1 MGVRT
6 PASTGSP
13 LADLVTS
20 AARMQPRT
28 HYVRGPEG
36 HVAYQ
41 VFGHGPRDIVF
52 VPDHPN
58 NIEIMWEEPALSR
71 FLERLGTIG
80 RVVCFDKRGTGISD
94 PVPLGAIPTIE
105 RWMDDVTTVIDA
117 VGSQRVVVF
126 GHGDGGPIAMLFA
139 ATYPERTE
147 ALVLGDTFAR
157 LRHAPDYPDGL
168 DEAAA
173 TKKARQLYDYWG
185 RDDRPI
191 PTARLRYGA
200 RFEPSFVVW
209 RSRFERLSLSPGA
222 LETMYP
228 VCDLDA
234 DVRSVL
240 GSIRVPTL
248 VFHRRANAWVPSAF
262 GRYLATHIPGARYAD
277 IDGADHFY
285 FQGDVDGILSAVE
298 EFITGTHGALEDD
311 RVLAT
316 VLFTDIVGSTEKA
329 SSLGDRAW
337 RDLLVRHDALVR
349 RQISHFRGREI
360 ATAGDGFLALFDGP
374 ARGVRCGLAIR
385 DAVQPLGLE
394 VRAGLHTGECVRTA
408 DNVGGIAVHIG
419 ARIAAAAGPGEV
431 LTSSTVKDLVVG
443 SGLNF
448 EDRGSRALKGVEGEW
463 RLFAAA

>member
-1 MGVRT
+1 
-6 PASTGSP
+6 
-13 LADLVTS
+13 
-20 AARMQPRT
+20 MQPRT
-28 HYVRGPEG
+28 HYVKGPEG

-52 VPDHPN
+52 IPDHPN
-58 NIEIMWEEPALSR
+58 NIDIMWEEPALSR
-71 FLERLGTIG
+71 FLERLGTLG
-80 RVVCFDKRGTGISD
+80 RVICYDKRGTGISD

-105 RWMDDVTTVIDA
+105 RWMDDVTTVTDA
-117 VGSQRVVVF
+117 VGSERIVVF

-147 ALVLGDTFAR
+147 ALVLGDSFAR
-157 LRHAPDYPDGL
+157 FRHAPDYPDGL
-168 DEAAA
+168 DEVAAER
-173 TKKARQLYDYWG
+173 KARQLYDYWG
-185 RDDRPI
+185 REDRPV
-191 PTARLRYGA
+191 PSDRPAVTRSGA
-200 RFEPSFVVW
+200 RFEPSFMLW

-222 LETMYP
+222 LEMMYP

-248 VFHRRANAWVPSAF
+248 VFHRRDNAWIPSAF
-262 GRYLATHIPGARYAD
+262 GRYLAAHIAEARFVE
-277 IDGADHFY
+277 IDGMDHFY
-285 FQGDVDGILSAVE
+285 FHGDVDRILSAVE
-298 EFITGTHGALEDD
+298 EFVTGTHGVLEDD

-337 RDLLVRHDALVR
+337 RDLLLRHDALVR
-349 RQISHFRGREI
+349 RQIAHFRGREI
-360 ATAGDGFLALFDGP
+360 ATAGDGFLALFEGP

-385 DAVQPLGLE
+385 DAVRSLGIE
-394 VRAGLHTGECVRTA
+394 VRVGLHTGECVRTG
-408 DNVGGIAVHIG
+408 DSVGGIAVHIG
-419 ARIAAAAGPGEV
+419 ARVAAEACPGEV

-443 SGLNF
+443 SGLSF
-448 EDRGSRALKGVEGEW
+448 QDRGSRVLKGVDGEW

>member
-1 MGVRT
+1 
-6 PASTGSP
+6 
-13 LADLVTS
+13 
-20 AARMQPRT
+20 MQPRT
-28 HYVRGPEG
+28 RYVKGPEG
-36 HVAYQ
+36 YVAYQ
-41 VFGHGPRDIVF
+41 VVGRGPRDIVF
-52 VPDHPN
+52 IPDHPN

-71 FLERLGTIG
+71 FLERLGTMG
-80 RVVCFDKRGTGISD
+80 RVICFDKRGTGISD

-117 VGSQRVVVF
+117 VGCERVVVF

-157 LRHAPDYPDGL
+157 LRHAPDYPEGL

-173 TKKARQLYDYWG
+173 EQKARQLYDFWG
-185 RDDRPI
+185 REDRPI
-191 PTARLRYGA
+191 PTDRERWGG

-209 RSRFERLSLSPGA
+209 RARFERLSLSPGA

-228 VCDLDA
+228 VCDLEV

-248 VFHRRANAWVPSAF
+248 VFHRRHNGWLPSAF
-262 GRYLATHIPGARYAD
+262 GRYLAAHIAEARFAE
-277 IDGADHFY
+277 IDGVDHFY
-285 FQGDVDGILSAVE
+285 FHGDVDGILSAVE
-298 EFITGTHGALEDD
+298 EFVTGTHAAMEDD

-349 RQISHFRGREI
+349 RLIAHFRGREI
-360 ATAGDGFLALFDGP
+360 ATAGDGFLAVFDGP

-385 DAVQPLGLE
+385 DAVRPLGLE
-394 VRAGLHTGECVRTA
+394 VRAGVHTGECVRMG

-419 ARIAAAAGPGEV
+419 ARIAAEAGPGEV

-443 SGLNF
+443 SGLSF
-448 EDRGSRALKGVEGEW
+448 QERGTRALKGVEGEW

>member
-1 MGVRT
+1 
-6 PASTGSP
+6 
-13 LADLVTS
+13 
-20 AARMQPRT
+20 MQPQT
-28 HYVRGPEG
+28 QYVRGPEG

-41 VFGHGPRDIVF
+41 VFGGGPRDIVF
-52 VPDHPN
+52 IPDHPN

-71 FLERLGTIG
+71 FLERLATMG
-80 RVVCFDKRGTGISD
+80 RVICFDKRGTGVSD

-117 VGSQRVVVF
+117 VGCGRVVVF

-139 ATYPERTE
+139 ATYPERTD

-157 LRHAPDYPDGL
+157 LRWAPDHPDGL

-173 TKKARQLYDYWG
+173 EQKASQLYAYWG
-185 RDDRPI
+185 REDRPI
-191 PTARLRYGA
+191 PVNLPRWAS
-200 RFEPSFVVW
+200 RFEPSFLIW
-209 RSRFERLSLSPGA
+209 RARFERLSLSPGE

-240 GSIRVPTL
+240 RTIRVPTL
-248 VFHRRANAWVPSAF
+248 VFHRKDNPWIPFAL
-262 GRYLATHIPGARYAD
+262 GRHVAAHIPEARFVE
-277 IDGADHFY
+277 IEGPEHFY
-285 FQGDVDGILSAVE
+285 FQGDTGRILSAVQE
-298 EFITGTHGALEDD
+298 LVTGSHGTPEDD

-329 SSLGDRAW
+329 SSLGDAAW

-349 RQISHFRGREI
+349 REIAHFRGREI

-374 ARGVRCGLAIR
+374 ARGVRCVLAIR
-385 DAVQPLGLE
+385 NGVRPLGLE
-394 VRAGLHTGECVRTA
+394 VRVGLHTGECVRVG

-419 ARIAAAAGPGEV
+419 ARIAAEAGPGEV
-431 LTSSTVKDLVVG
+431 LTSGTVKDLVVG
-443 SGLNF
+443 SGLSF
-448 EDRGSRALKGVEGEW
+448 HDRGGRTLKGVEGEW
-463 RLFAAA
+463 RLFAAG

>member
-1 MGVRT
+1 
-6 PASTGSP
+6 
-13 LADLVTS
+13 
-20 AARMQPRT
+20 MQPET

-41 VFGHGPRDIVF
+41 VLGSGPRDIVF

-58 NIEIMWEEPALSR
+58 NIEIMWEEPAVAR
-71 FLERLGTIG
+71 FLERLATMG
-80 RVVCFDKRGTGISD
+80 RLICFDKRGTGISD

-105 RWMDDVTTVIDA
+105 RWMDDITTVIDT
-117 VGSQRVVVF
+117 VGSTRIVLF

-157 LRHAPDYPDGL
+157 IREAVDYPIGL
-168 DEAAA
+168 SEAAA
-173 TKKARQLYDYWG
+173 EAKAALLYATWG
-185 RDDRPI
+185 RADRRP
-191 PTARLRYGA
+191 ARIG
-200 RFEPSFVVW
+200 FMDPSSVAW
-209 RSRFERLSLSPGA
+209 RARFERLALSPGA

-228 VCDLDA
+228 VCDLDV
-234 DVRSVL
+234 DVRAIL
-240 GSIRVPTL
+240 GSIRAPTL
-248 VFHRRANAWVPSAF
+248 VFHRRGNFWIPFAF
-262 GRYLATHIPGARYAD
+262 GRYLAEHIPGATFVELAGEEHRY
-277 IDGADHFY
+277 Y
-285 FQGDVDGILSAVE
+285 TGDVLSAVQQ
-298 EFITGTHGALEDD
+298 FVTGKHEAPEDD

-337 RDLLVRHDALVR
+337 SDLLTRHHALVR
-349 RQISHFRGREI
+349 REIAHFRGREI

-385 DAVQPLGLE
+385 DAVRALGLE
-394 VRAGLHTGECVRTA
+394 VRAGLHTGECERMG

-419 ARIAAAAGPGEV
+419 ARIAGEAGPGEV
-431 LTSSTVKDLVVG
+431 LASSTVRDLVVG
-443 SGLNF
+443 SGLTF
-448 EDRGSRALKGVEGEW
+448 KDRGSRALKGVEGEW

>member
-1 MGVRT
+1 
-6 PASTGSP
+6 
-13 LADLVTS
+13 
-20 AARMQPRT
+20 MQPRT
-28 HYVRGPEG
+28 QYVRGPEG

-41 VFGHGPRDIVF
+41 VFGRGPRDIVF

-58 NIEIMWEEPALSR
+58 NIEIMWEEPALAR
-71 FLERLGTIG
+71 FLEHLATFG
-80 RVVCFDKRGTGISD
+80 RVICFDKRGTGISD

-105 RWMDDVTTVIDA
+105 RWMDDITTVIDA
-117 VGSQRVVVF
+117 VGSTRVVVF

-157 LRHAPDYPDGL
+157 IRHAADYPDGL
-168 DEAAA
+168 SEAAA
-173 TKKARQLYDYWG
+173 QAKAAELCGYWG
-185 RDDRPI
+185 SDDRRP
-191 PTARLRYGA
+191 PRSGSDDPSSTA
-200 RFEPSFVVW
+200 W
-209 RSRFERLSLSPGA
+209 RARFERLSLSPGA

-240 GSIRVPTL
+240 GSIRTPTL
-248 VFHRRANAWVPSAF
+248 VFHRRDNVWIPFAF
-262 GRYLATHIPGARYAD
+262 GRYLAERIAGATFVEIA
-277 IDGADHFY
+277 GAAHFY
-285 FQGDVDGILSAVE
+285 YQGDVDSILSAVQQLV
-298 EFITGTHGALEDD
+298 TGKHEALNDD

-337 RDLLVRHDALVR
+337 RDLLARHHALVR
-349 RQISHFRGREI
+349 RQIAHFRGREI

-385 DAVQPLGLE
+385 DAVRALGLE
-394 VRAGLHTGECVRTA
+394 VRAGLHTGECERMG
-408 DNVGGIAVHIG
+408 DDVGGIAVHIG
-419 ARIAAAAGPGEV
+419 ARITAEAQPGEV
-431 LTSSTVKDLVVG
+431 LASSTVRDLVVG
-443 SGLNF
+443 SGLTF
-448 EDRGSRALKGVEGEW
+448 RDRGSRALKGVEGEW